1 MQALFPLVIAA
12 LIACGLYLM
21 MRHNLLRFIFGFIL
35 LGNGVNLL
43 IFTIGRLHRGGAPII
58 PEKAESITL
67 TEIANPV
74 PQALI
79 LTAIVIGFGFT
90 AFALVL
96 LYRSFQSL
104 ESLDT
109 EQLEQPLHANQPHEQ
124 QVAEVLP

>member
-1 MQALFPLVIAA
+1 MQSLLPIVIGI
-12 LIACGLYLM
+12 LISSGLYLM

-43 IFTIGRLHRGGAPII
+43 IFTMGRLKRGGAPII
-58 PEKAESITL
+58 PAEAQHIAI

-96 LYRSFQSL
+96 LYSSFQKWQSL
-104 ESLDT
+104 YTDK
-109 EQLEQPLHANQPHEQ
+109 LEQATYQPE

>member
-1 MQALFPLVIAA
+1 MQSLLPLVIGI
-12 LIACGLYLM
+12 LISSGLYLM

-43 IFTIGRLHRGGAPII
+43 IFTMGRLRRGGAPIVPADEHAI
-58 PEKAESITL
+58 SLEH
-67 TEIANPV
+67 IANPV

-96 LYRSFQSL
+96 LYRSFQKWQ
-104 ESLDT
+104 SLDT
-109 EQLEQPLHANQPHEQ
+109 EKLEQATYHEE

>member
-1 MQALFPLVIAA
+1 MQSLLPLVIGM
-12 LIACGLYLM
+12 LISSGLYLM
-21 MRHNLLRFIFGFIL
+21 MRRNLLRFIFGFIL

-43 IFTIGRLHRGGAPII
+43 IFTMGRLSRGGAPIV
-58 PEKAESITL
+58 PAEEHSIAL
-67 TEIANPV
+67 EQIANPV

-96 LYRSFQSL
+96 LYSSFQQWR
-104 ESLDT
+104 SLDT
-109 EQLEQPLHANQPHEQ
+109 EALEQTTYHPE